1 MDRYLGA
8 YFSKKGNQITFDE
21 KGTIVYFNS

>member
-8 YFSKKGNQITFDE
+8 YFSKKGNKITFDE
-21 KGTIVYFNS
+21 KGRIVYFNS